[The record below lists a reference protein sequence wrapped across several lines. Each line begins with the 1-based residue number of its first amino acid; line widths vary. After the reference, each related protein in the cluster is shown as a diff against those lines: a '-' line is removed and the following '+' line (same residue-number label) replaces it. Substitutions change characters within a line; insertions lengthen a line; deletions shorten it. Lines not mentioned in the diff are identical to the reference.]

1 MHERLHNHKLRNK
14 AEKILPSVTAF
25 LFSFTCFSDPPS
37 WLQQED
43 DREEEEESF
52 LLSCL
57 WGRKLKPKYS
67 KITFT
72 QLDK

>member
-1 MHERLHNHKLRNK
+1 MHKRLHNHKHRNK
-14 AEKILPSVTAF
+14 AEILLSVTAF
-25 LFSFTCFSDPPS
+25 LFSFTWFSDPPS

-43 DREEEEESF
+43 DREEEEKSF

-67 KITFT
+67 KIT